1 MTRRNA
7 TVAIVGAGD
16 FNPFF
21 PVDTLTLMRGAVA
34 AQRLGV
40 FAKYVTCVFDHMW
53 AESKKMDEV
62 EVIRAALTGEGLDA
76 AAILALA
83 QDAAVKQELL
93 ANTQRSVQRG
103 AFGSPT
109 FFVDEEMY
117 FGKDRLA
124 DVEEAIRAA

>member
-1 MTRRNA
+1 MARRNA

-21 PVDTLTLMRGAVA
+21 PVNTLMRGAVA
-34 AQRLGV
+34 AHRLGV
-40 FAKYVTCVFDHMW
+40 FAKYVACVFDHLW
-53 AESKKMDEV
+53 AEPEKMDEA
-62 EVIRAALTGEGLDA
+62 EVIRAALAGDGLDA

-83 QDAAVKQELL
+83 QDAAVKQALL
-93 ANTQRSVQRG
+93 ANTEMSVQRG

-117 FGKDRLA
+117 FGKDRLV